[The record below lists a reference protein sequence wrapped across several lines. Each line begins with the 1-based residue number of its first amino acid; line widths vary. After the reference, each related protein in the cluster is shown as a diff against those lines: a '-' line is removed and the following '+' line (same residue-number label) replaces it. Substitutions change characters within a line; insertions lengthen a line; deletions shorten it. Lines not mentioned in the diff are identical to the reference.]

1 MLVQEEIRLVEGLDT
16 LKNELIPKITR
27 KEIKN
32 LMRIIKKNG
41 ESNSLMEIDSRPFV
55 RYDELKALL
64 KNEVIKTL
72 KGSSLGKKT
81 PKKQG

>member
-1 MLVQEEIRLVEGLDT
+1 MLVQEEIRLIEGLDA
-16 LKNELIPKITR
+16 LKSELIPKITR

-55 RYDELKALL
+55 KYDELKALL
-64 KNEVIKTL
+64 KNEVTKTT
-72 KGSSLGKKT
+72 KGSNLGKET